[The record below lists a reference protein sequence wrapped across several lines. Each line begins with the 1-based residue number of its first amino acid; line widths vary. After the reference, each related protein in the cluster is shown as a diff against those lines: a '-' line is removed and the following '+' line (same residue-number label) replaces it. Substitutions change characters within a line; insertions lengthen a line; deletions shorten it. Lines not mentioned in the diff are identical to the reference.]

1 MFQAFASRPHLL
13 QRACLGSAGACGQD
27 YRYQPL
33 LAGYRDDGV
42 VAVGSPRGWVNE
54 DVDVLV
60 DDRRGHGL
68 LKHHVDVLGLEHLL
82 KRVEGQPAQLGLDEV
97 GPVLHDGLQLHMPV
111 GALPPVPEPVRYI
124 WMTNAEG
131 AREGG
136 PMPPPVRYPRKTR
149 TNKHQKGNLKAKPGD
164 EVEHVD
170 ALGGLPLGLARGAGQ
185 LHAQVGEHGLPRDSI
200 PHLHEPRV
208 EVDLARQ
215 GADGQERGVAH
226 NQERRDGFLRHTED
240 DDQWSDADSTSSG
253 DMELPNWARAHVKEP
268 WVDVGGL
275 LEDDDVA
282 PGALGRGD
290 LPSAAPATQK
300 LKKECDTSW
309 RTRFWAAVE
318 LL

>member
-1 MFQAFASRPHLL
+1 MFQAFAIRPHLL
-13 QRACLGSAGACGQD
+13 QRACLGGGD
-27 YRYQPL
+27 YRYHAL
-33 LAGYRDDGV
+33 LPGHRDDGV
-42 VAVGSPRGWVNE
+42 VAVGPPRGWVNE

-68 LKHHVDVLGLEHLL
+68 LKHDLNVLRLKHLL
-82 KRVEGQPAQLGLDEV
+82 KRVEGEPAELGLDQV
-97 GPVLHDGLQLHMPV
+97 RPVLHDGLELDVAV

-136 PMPPPVRYPRKTR
+136 SMPPPARYPRKAR
-149 TNKHQKGNLKAKPGD
+149 TNKHQKGNVKAKKPGN
-164 EVEHVD
+164 EVQHVNTF
-170 ALGGLPLGLARGAGQ
+170 GGLPLGLARCAGQ
-185 LHAQVGEHGLPRDSI
+185 LHAQVGEHGLPGDPVS
-200 PHLHEPRV
+200 HLHEPGV

-215 GADGQERGVAH
+215 GADGQQGGVAH
-226 NQERRDGFLRHTED
+226 DQERRDGFLRHTEED
-240 DDQWSDADSTSSG
+240 YDDQWSDADSTSSSG

-282 PGALGRGD
+282 AGALGRGD
-290 LPSAAPATQK
+290 LPSAPRETQK
-300 LKKECDTSW
+300 SKKECDSSW